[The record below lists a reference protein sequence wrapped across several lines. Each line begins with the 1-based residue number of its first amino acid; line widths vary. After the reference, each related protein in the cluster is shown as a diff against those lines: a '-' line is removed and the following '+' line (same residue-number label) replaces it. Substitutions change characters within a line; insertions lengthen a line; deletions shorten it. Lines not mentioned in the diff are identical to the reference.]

1 MQTFVKYHLSVHTYL
16 DSNSLDDGKGQ
27 FIIPF
32 HHGAS
37 TERNLIPVFGESFH
51 NESFSFFVE
60 RHVKIADFMVMV
72 SKFLFVE

>member
-51 NESFSFFVE
+51 NKSFFFFCWKTRE
-60 RHVKIADFMVMV
+60 DCRLHGHG
-72 SKFLFVE
+72 L